1 MTAGQA
7 FAAPGRSPGRWALL
21 LVPTLTVVSGTI
33 APALPGIREHF
44 AAVPG
49 ADLLSRMVLSTVG
62 LALALAAP
70 VGGVLS
76 DRIGRRPVLLV
87 SLALFA
93 AGGLTGLFA
102 RTLPELL
109 AGRVLVGAAMG
120 GILTAGGAMVVDL
133 FAPEERARFMA
144 RQSAAASLAGVAF
157 MPLAGVL
164 AQEGWRLPFLIHLWA
179 LAVLALGLGL
189 PVARAVHA
197 AGPRVPL
204 PRAGLAAVYAA
215 ALVYM
220 LVFYLLPTQLPF
232 RLRAQGVDPRRIGL
246 VLALAPLASAAA
258 AAAWTRIAARV
269 APAAAAAAGLGAM
282 GAGWLVVASLDS
294 PWTAAA
300 GAALTGAGSGIAFPS
315 LSAWL
320 GLLAP
325 PAARGRAMAGL
336 AVSICL
342 GQFASPLA
350 MQPLVARWGTS
361 AAFVAAGA
369 VALALGAGLAAAR
382 RAAAGRAAAGRRA
395 DG

>member
-1 MTAGQA
+1 MTAP

-21 LVPTLTVVSGTI
+21 LVPTLTVTSGTI

-70 VGGVLS
+70 VGGILS

-87 SLALFA
+87 SLALYA
-93 AGGLTGLFA
+93 LGGLTGLAA

-109 AGRVLVGAAMG
+109 AGRVLVGVAMG

-179 LAVLALGLGL
+179 LAVLGLGL
-189 PVARAVHA
+189 ALPAVRSAHA
-197 AGPRVPL
+197 PAGPRAPL

-246 VLALAPLASAAA
+246 VLALAPLASAFA
-258 AAAWTRIAARV
+258 AAAWTRVAARF

-282 GAGWLVVASLDS
+282 GAGWLVVASVDS

-325 PAARGRAMAGL
+325 AEARGRAMAGL
-336 AVSICL
+336 AVSICV

-350 MQPLVARWGTS
+350 MQPLVGRWGTG
-361 AAFVAAGA
+361 AAFVAAG
-369 VALALGAGLAAAR
+369 VLALVVGSGLVAAR
-382 RAAAGRAAAGRRA
+382 GRGRAA
-395 DG
+395 